1 MSAAS
6 CGSFCSLRLR
16 PRAAKFS
23 RQRIPHR
30 SSCSPVATVSRPQP
44 KRRSAWRALPPQ
56 SSVATSARNN
66 RRWYPVRRL
75 APDRIKASRRSTE
88 SSMGMAQ
95 PDDET
100 VIAQLEVS
108 HHWTGQDSPVRGR
121 FPLTGR
127 LSDHASK
134 RDRAVLSSATDL
146 GYELLTAL
154 VLSDRDG
161 APIAPV
167 CQQVRSARG
176 VHSSR
181 SARVQP
187 VPSQLDAL
195 APTMRFVQRLKLGKP
210 TVHIIDREADSVAHY
225 RQWSRHQRRFVVR
238 ADAQR
243 VVRHEGQERSLSE
256 VVACLHR
263 SGVFRRS
270 RTVLYHG
277 RRAEQFVAEVA
288 VVLERPAAPNRREAG
303 GGPRRLVRGVA
314 LPLRLVVSELR
325 DADGSVLATGLLLTN
340 VPATVSASEVALW
353 YYWRWRVESYFKLLK
368 GAGMHLERWQQETA
382 PALAKRLLV
391 AGMACVVVWQVARS
405 EAPEAAEVRRLLVR
419 LSGRQMK
426 WGVES
431 TEPALLAGL
440 WVLLWMT
447 RMLEH
452 EDLSSLLRLAQSVLP
467 TSEPP
472 GEPQRGAV

>member
-1 MSAAS
+1 MVQEH
-6 CGSFCSLRLR
+6 L
-16 PRAAKFS
+16 
-23 RQRIPHR
+23 
-30 SSCSPVATVSRPQP
+30 SPVQAI
-44 KRRSAWRALPPQ
+44 AAGLRALPGTAQAFASTQAAWRFYANPRVTLPQ
-56 SSVATSARNN
+56 
-66 RRWYPVRRL
+66 L
-75 APDRIKASRRSTE
+75 
-88 SSMGMAQ
+88 AQ
-95 PDDET
+95 PLIEAARGAVEQDNRHYALVVHDWS
-100 VIAQLEVS
+100 QLL
-108 HHWTGQDSPVRGR
+108 
-121 FPLTGR
+121 F
-127 LSDHASK
+127 SDHASK
-134 RDRAVLSSATDL
+134 RDRAVLSRATDL

-167 CQQVRSARG
+167 CHQERSARG

-187 VPSQLDAL
+187 VPSQLDTL
-195 APTMRFVQRLKLGKP
+195 APTLRFVPRLKLGKP
-210 TVHIIDREADSVAHY
+210 PVHIIDREADSVAHY
-225 RQWSRHQRRFVVR
+225 RQWSRHRRLFLVR
-238 ADAQR
+238 AEGQR

-256 VVACLHR
+256 VVMSLHR
-263 SGVFRRS
+263 GGAFRRS
-270 RTVLYHG
+270 RAVLYHG
-277 RRAEQFVAEVA
+277 RPAEQFVAEAA

-314 LPLRLVVSELR
+314 LPLRLVVSEVR
-325 DADGSVLATGLLLTN
+325 DGDGTLLATWLLLTN
-340 VPATVSASEVALW
+340 VAAAVSASEVALW
-353 YYWRWRVESYFKLLK
+353 YYWRWRVESYFKLLQ

-391 AGMACVVVWQVARS
+391 AGMACVVVWQVSRS

-440 WVLLWMT
+440 WLLLWMT